1 MRYKMQSIK
10 TYCLTLPNTVAEKM
24 KAVAIVF
31 LAALAYSPLVSGEPA
46 VKANGIFLN
55 RQHYSSI
62 SVANGGP
69 WGTWTWTDMCPEHFY
84 AMGFSIKVEEYG
96 GADDDTALN
105 GIRLYCINPNNTD
118 STVYSIE
125 SDSGKFGQWSIITW
139 CPRGFLV
146 SFQLKVETPQG
157 IIDDTAANGIKF
169 RCTSG
174 AIIEGVGSTFGDYG
188 GWSNTCIRGG
198 ICGIQ
203 TKLESYQGAFVDD
216 TALNDVRFFCCD

>member
-1 MRYKMQSIK
+1 MVAKHTVLTFLCDSLKHIYYHNQTVSDKMRYKMQSIK

-84 AMGFSIKVEEYG
+84 AMGFSIKV
-96 GADDDTALN
+96 TAACQSCE
-105 GIRLYCINPNNTD
+105 I
-118 STVYSIE
+118 
-125 SDSGKFGQWSIITW
+125 
-139 CPRGFLV
+139 LV
-146 SFQLKVETPQG
+146 S
-157 IIDDTAANGIKF
+157 
-169 RCTSG
+169 
-174 AIIEGVGSTFGDYG
+174 AIGP
-188 GWSNTCIRGG
+188 
-198 ICGIQ
+198 
-203 TKLESYQGAFVDD
+203 
-216 TALNDVRFFCCD
+216 

>member
-1 MRYKMQSIK
+1 MHTGSSDDGEDNKAEVSMLSGK
-10 TYCLTLPNTVAEKM
+10 LMCKPSTLQLGRMATLLHM
-24 KAVAIVF
+24 I
-31 LAALAYSPLVSGEPA
+31 
-46 VKANGIFLN
+46 
-55 RQHYSSI
+55 
-62 SVANGGP
+62 
-69 WGTWTWTDMCPEHFY
+69 TWY
-84 AMGFSIKVEEYG
+84 LLQVEEYG